1 MPKIDV
7 QPKTN
12 QPGSIPEIFLL
23 IEQANK
29 KLKKLQSQTLREAN
43 LTSSQ
48 YLILSLLGQE
58 NGQPFKD
65 LAATL
70 AYTPATVTGIVDTLE
85 RKGLIYRAP
94 NPLDR
99 RSQLV
104 KLTEAGHAIQR
115 SAPSLERTFRNC
127 CASLEPAERQQLSL
141 LLDKL
146 IHSLDI

>member
-1 MPKIDV
+1 MPKKDA
-7 QPKTN
+7 QPKYL
-12 QPGSIPEIFLL
+12 QPGSIPEIFQL

-29 KLKKLQSQTLREAN
+29 KLKQMQSQTLREAN

-48 YLILSLLGQE
+48 YLILNLLWEEDGR
-58 NGQPFKD
+58 PFKD
-65 LAATL
+65 LAAAL

-85 RKGLIYRAP
+85 RKGLVYRAP

-104 KLTEAGHAIQR
+104 MLTEAGSAIQH
-115 SAPSLERTFRNC
+115 STPTLESIFRNC
-127 CASLEPAERQQLSL
+127 CASLEPAERQQLSR